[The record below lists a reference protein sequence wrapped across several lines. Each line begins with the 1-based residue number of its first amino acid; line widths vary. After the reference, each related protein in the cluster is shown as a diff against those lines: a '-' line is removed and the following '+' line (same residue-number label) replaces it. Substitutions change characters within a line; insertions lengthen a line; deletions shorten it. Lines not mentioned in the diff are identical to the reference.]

1 MDFSLTDEQRMYRDL
16 VRDFARREVAP
27 HVVEYDREERYP
39 TEIVKRAAELGL
51 LGGVVPTEYGGG
63 GLDYVTYAIGVE
75 EMAKVCTTVAS
86 AMSRTS
92 GLVGAAILQF
102 GSEQHKR
109 DYVGAMC
116 RGEMLGATAVTEPHS
131 GSDVA
136 AMETTVR
143 RDGGDYVINGS
154 KIWISNLD
162 SSDWFLTFAT
172 LDRSKGKDGI
182 CAFVVSADSPG
193 LSYNVFKNKVGI
205 RASSTGELVF
215 QDVRVPVENLVGEE
229 GRGLRVAL
237 SAVENG
243 RLAVSAR
250 AVGLAQ
256 ACLDGSIR
264 YARER
269 VVFGQEIGE
278 YQLVKAKIAEMMVNV
293 ETARLLVYRL
303 AWLRDQGV
311 KRARLE
317 AGMAKLH
324 STEIALKAAI
334 EACQIFGAYSCSE
347 DLPVGRFFRDAKF
360 LQIVEGT
367 NELQRLL
374 IADYALGY
382 RRDRS

>member
-1 MDFSLTDEQRMYRDL
+1 MDFALNDQQQMYREL

-27 HVVEYDREERYP
+27 HVAEYDREERYP
-39 TEIVKRAAELGL
+39 TEIVKQAAELGL
-51 LGGVVPTEYGGG
+51 LGGVVPEEYGGA
-63 GLDYVTYAIGVE
+63 GLDYVTYAVGVE

-102 GSEQHKR
+102 GSEVHKR
-109 DYVGAMC
+109 DYLGAMC
-116 RGEMLGATAVTEPHS
+116 RGEKLGATAVTEPQS

-143 RDGGDYVINGS
+143 RESDSYVINGS

-162 SSDWFLTFAT
+162 CSDWFLTFAT
-172 LDRSKGKDGI
+172 LDRSRGKDAI
-182 CAFVVSADSPG
+182 CAFIVPADTSG
-193 LSYNVFKNKVGI
+193 LSYRVFKNKVGI
-205 RASSTGELVF
+205 RASSTGELHF
-215 QDVRVPVENLVGEE
+215 EDVRVPPENLVGEE
-229 GRGLRVAL
+229 GKGLRVAL

-256 ACLDGSIR
+256 ACLDESVR

-269 VVFGQEIGE
+269 VVFGQPIGE
-278 YQLVKAKIAEMMVNV
+278 FQLIKAKIAEMMVNV

-311 KRARLE
+311 RRARQH
-317 AGMAKLH
+317 AAMTKLH

-382 RRDRS
+382 RQDR

>member
-1 MDFSLTDEQRMYRDL
+1 MDFALNDQQRMYQEL
-16 VRDFARREVAP
+16 VREFARREVAP
-27 HVVEYDREERYP
+27 HVAEYDREERYP
-39 TEIVKRAAELGL
+39 TEIVKRAADLGL
-51 LGGVVPTEYGGG
+51 LGGVVPEEYGGA
-63 GLDYVTYAIGVE
+63 GLDYVTYAVGVE

-92 GLVGAAILQF
+92 GLVGGAILQF
-102 GSEQHKR
+102 GNDAHKR
-109 DYVGAMC
+109 DYLGAMC
-116 RGEMLGATAVTEPHS
+116 RGESIGATAVTEPHS

-136 AMETTVR
+136 AMETTAR
-143 RDGGDYVINGS
+143 RDGDGYLINGA

-162 SSDWFLTFAT
+162 VSDWFLTFAT
-172 LDRSKGKDGI
+172 IERGSKDAI
-182 CAFVVSADSPG
+182 CAFIVPADTPG
-193 LSYNVFKNKVGI
+193 LSHRVFKNKVGI
-205 RASSTGELVF
+205 RASSTGELHF
-215 QDVRVPVENLVGEE
+215 EDVRVPRENLVGEE
-229 GRGLRVAL
+229 GKGLRVAL

-256 ACLDGSIR
+256 ACLDESVR

-269 VVFGQEIGE
+269 VVFGQAIGE
-278 YQLVKAKIAEMMVNV
+278 YQLIKAKIAEMAVDV
-293 ETARLLVYRL
+293 ETARLLVWRL
-303 AWLRDQGV
+303 AWLRDRGV
-311 KRARLE
+311 RRARRE
-317 AGMAKLH
+317 AALAKLH

-347 DLPVGRFFRDAKF
+347 EIPVGRFFRDAKF

-382 RRDRS
+382 RQDR